1 MEPADGTVNAE
12 QTAEYC
18 TDGMMPLLA
27 LYPNLRQTGWAV
39 FTGRDYREP
48 PAPAASGTAGPR
60 PRTRMEPQ
68 QRISRQLLDLTAIAE
83 RWQPRYVVC
92 SWAGGMNWSAPGM
105 FGLQEEL
112 RRWAGSIA
120 LPVSEYPA
128 PQVRATIAGKPN
140 ASRDALAYSVMA
152 RLNLIGEFR
161 SAPECE
167 AIAAGYHHLWINWK

>member
-1 MEPADGTVNAE
+1 
-12 QTAEYC
+12 
-18 TDGMMPLLA
+18 
-27 LYPNLRQTGWAV
+27 
-39 FTGRDYREP
+39 
-48 PAPAASGTAGPR
+48 
-60 PRTRMEPQ
+60 
-68 QRISRQLLDLTAIAE
+68 
-83 RWQPRYVVC
+83 
-92 SWAGGMNWSAPGM
+92 M

-167 AIAAGYHHLWINWK
+167 AIAAGYYHLRTNWNPVPGSSPAR